1 MTMTMIIVMMMMMM
15 EEGRI
20 LPETH
25 SGASFMPQCSS
36 GIKNPIHIHHHDH
49 NNDDDTH
56 DFHDTIVEKDDDD

>member
-1 MTMTMIIVMMMMMM
+1 MTMTMMIVMMMMMM

-36 GIKNPIHIHHHDH
+36 GIKNPIHIHHYDHDD
-49 NNDDDTH
+49 NNH